1 MHGAHICLL
10 LADVGLAILPDAV
23 RAQAQSGNSSTSF
36 PQLQL
41 LSSTPFFSRE
51 SLCDMFLKCLERTPR
66 RYRCHIYGYVV
77 MPEHVYLLL
86 SEPEVK
92 VLATAI
98 QALKVS
104 FVRCSGRLHQG
115 TSRQKRYFDCN
126 VGDGDS
132 FSEKLRYMHRNL

>member
-1 MHGAHICLL
+1 MWVLL
-10 LADVGLAILPDAV
+10 YFQMPYGLKRNQETRRPHFL
-23 RAQAQSGNSSTSF
+23 SF
-36 PQLQL
+36 SCYRRQ
-41 LSSTPFFSRE
+41 PFFSRE

-104 FVRCSGRLHQG
+104 FVRCSGRLHHG
-115 TSRQKRYFDCN
+115 TFRQKRYFDCN